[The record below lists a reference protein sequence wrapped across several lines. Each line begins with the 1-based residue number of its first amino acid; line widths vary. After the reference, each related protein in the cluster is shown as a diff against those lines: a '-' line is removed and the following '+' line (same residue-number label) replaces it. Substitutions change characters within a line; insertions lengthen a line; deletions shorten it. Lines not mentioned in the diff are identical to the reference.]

1 MKRKSSITLA
11 LIFARPVSGSIKW
24 RDIESLLVDLGAKC

>member
-1 MKRKSSITLA
+1 MKRKSSKTIA

-24 RDIESLLVDLGAKC
+24 RDIDRC